1 MKGDQKGDQKG
12 GNLQGRI
19 SEAKVRSREVDI
31 EYITKEL
38 NKKFAAPL
46 QEYYHRRVVFWYDPD
61 KEFSDDLKR
70 LVLANAK
77 IFELTG
83 SNNFEAKLLL
93 HRDTENNYLIYCP
106 LIYTNIEDNWLL
118 DVELYSEEFRADV
131 VSLWMDE
138 LHISNEEN
146 LRKHMQRNKKFFNAK
161 ERRNKFAALLP
172 YVTTSKQIYLGIMA
186 VLTGSKEA
194 TLQEIVKTLL
204 CGHLDNT
211 TNAAYQA
218 LVNYDC
224 HTALYRMV
232 SNEIGY
238 SEGDAFNL
246 PELAKHIIISAL
258 SKTIREDDLVGLNH
272 YFEATNKAFCYD
284 LVAEWMHSERV
295 EEYYNVAQAI
305 ERELNL
311 QALLEKLPLEEVLS
325 VDCLPCINE
334 CILKQIL
341 SDVANNIIDTKLIE
355 RIVDAR
361 KPLLWYD
368 IYNYFYE
375 GLLAVAQMQDFYIQH
390 GAGFHMT
397 DPQEIWQ
404 SYCADFYKMDRYYM
418 DFYQQ
423 YRNVKQIS
431 NSELDDLF
439 KQVAEVVDNLY
450 NHWFLSALT
459 QNWTNAAGK
468 QLAAT
473 GRIEGIEQQ
482 TDFYEEHVAKAD
494 SRVFVIISDAM
505 RYEIATRLSAEIK
518 QEMQGEVTLSACQGI
533 FPTVTHFG
541 MAALLPHK
549 KLTLEQGD
557 KQVTVLA
564 DGKNTNADYRQ
575 KVLQAY
581 NPQSVVIA
589 AKKLLEE
596 KREQRKARVKGMEV
610 IYIYHDV
617 IDSNSH
623 NDNPDTCEAAQNTV
637 SEIKNLLRIIVNDF
651 GGTHIIVTADHG
663 FLYTHRELTES
674 NKTDV
679 KDFKD
684 QAVEMGRRHVILLP
698 GVTPEYLLPVQLV
711 DSESKFNGF
720 AARETIRL
728 KSSGKSTKFVH
739 GGISLQ
745 ELVVPIIDYVHYR
758 NSSQGY
764 KQNKDKFVTSPVAL
778 GCNFTGNT
786 INNSVFSLSF
796 YQKEAVGSN
805 KLATTYKLYFANI
818 TGKPICQPRYIIA
831 DKTSTNEQKRIFKV
845 HFSLNNQ
852 SYNNKEKY
860 YLLIEAADGTV
871 YKKIEFTIDIA
882 FDF

>member
-1 MKGDQKGDQKG
+1 M
-12 GNLQGRI
+12 
-19 SEAKVRSREVDI
+19 DI

-46 QEYYHRRVVFWYDPD
+46 KEYYHRRVVFWYDPD
-61 KEFSDDLKR
+61 KEFSEDIKS
-70 LVLANAK
+70 LALDNAK
-77 IFELTG
+77 IFMLTG
-83 SNNFEAKLLL
+83 SNSFEAKLLL
-93 HRDTENNYLIYCP
+93 HRDTEHNYLLYCP
-106 LIYTNIEDNWLL
+106 LVYASIEDNWLL

-161 ERRNKFAALLP
+161 ERRSKFAALVP
-172 YVTTSKQIYLGIMA
+172 YVNTSKQIYLGIMA
-186 VLTGSKEA
+186 VLTGGKEA
-194 TLQEIVKTLL
+194 ELPEIVKTLL
-204 CGHLDNT
+204 CGNLDNE

-218 LVNYDC
+218 LVGYDC
-224 HTALYRMV
+224 QAALYRMV

-238 SEGDAFNL
+238 SEGDDFNL
-246 PELAKHIIISAL
+246 QELARHIIVSAF
-258 SKTIREDDLVGLNH
+258 SKTIPEDYLSDLTQ
-272 YFEATNKAFCYD
+272 YFATTNKAFCYD
-284 LVAEWMHSERV
+284 LVAEWMHSDK
-295 EEYYNVAQAI
+295 VAQYYDLAQAV

-311 QALLEKLPLEEVLS
+311 QTLLERLPIEEVLQ
-325 VDCLPCINE
+325 VECLPCINE
-334 CILKQIL
+334 CILKQLL
-341 SDVANNIIDTKLIE
+341 SDVAHNIIDTKLIE

-368 IYNYFYE
+368 IYDYFYE
-375 GLLAVAQMQDFYIQH
+375 GLRAVAQMQDFYIQH
-390 GAGFHMT
+390 GAGFHET
-397 DPQEIWQ
+397 NPQKIWQ
-404 SYCADFYKMDRYYM
+404 SYCDDYYKMDRYYM

-431 NSELDDLF
+431 NNTLDDLF

-450 NHWFLSALT
+450 NNWFLSALT
-459 QNWTNAAGK
+459 QNWTNAAGR

-473 GRIEGIEQQ
+473 GRIEGVEQQ
-482 TDFYEEHVAKAD
+482 TDFYAEHVSQAG
-494 SRVFVIISDAM
+494 SRIFVIISDAL
-505 RYEIATRLSAEIK
+505 RYEIATRLRTEIE
-518 QEMQGEVTLSACQGI
+518 QEMQGQVTLSSCQGI

-549 KLTLEQGD
+549 KLSLEQGE

-564 DGKNTNADYRQ
+564 DGKNTSADYRQ
-575 KVLQAY
+575 KLLQVH
-581 NPQSVVIA
+581 NPQSVAIA

-596 KREQRKARVKGMEV
+596 KREQRKARVKGMDV

-623 NDNPDTCEAAQNTV
+623 NDNPDTCEAVQKTI
-637 SEIKNLLRIIVNDF
+637 SELKNLLRIIINDF
-651 GGTHIIVTADHG
+651 GGTHVIITADHG

-679 KDFKD
+679 KEFKD
-684 QAVEMGRRHVILLP
+684 KAVEMGRRHVILLP
-698 GVTPEYLLPVQLV
+698 GGTPEYLLPVQLV
-711 DSESKFNGF
+711 GDGNKFNGF

-739 GGISLQ
+739 GGVSLQ
-745 ELVVPIIDYVHYR
+745 EMVVPIIDFVHYR
-758 NSSQGY
+758 NSSQVY
-764 KQNKDKFVTSPVAL
+764 KQNRERFATKPVAL

-786 INNSVFSLSF
+786 LNNSVFSLSF
-796 YQKEAVGSN
+796 YQKEAVGGN

-818 TGKPICQPRYIIA
+818 IGKPICQPRYIIA
-831 DKTSTNEQKRIFKV
+831 DKTSANEQERIFKV

-852 SYNNKEKY
+852 KYNSKEKY

-871 YKKIEFTIDIA
+871 YKKIEFTIDVA
-882 FDF
+882 LDF